1 MALKRGVLAV
11 DLMVLADSAKGKRC
25 ERMREKCVFWCRKW
39 FALKGVAYE
48 PANGGSQDFVK
59 KVARI
64 LFLYYIYCQWKRSG
78 YTGFSVG
85 TEIGECG
92 EVIESDSFFAGCADL
107 PEEMLSRLDEPWVF
121 IGEIKQGDVF
131 RSVKWYCR
139 RCASEDSSVRYRGVR
154 RRDLVIVEC
163 RPYEF
168 VTDDRIWVV
177 VYFGVCSGCG
187 SVHWGRSG
195 PPFRRVSSCVRC

>member
-1 MALKRGVLAV
+1 
-11 DLMVLADSAKGKRC
+11 MVCGKRS
-25 ERMREKCVFWCRKW
+25 CVRTHKLW
-39 FALKGVAYE
+39 
-48 PANGGSQDFVK
+48 
-59 KVARI
+59 VARFFAKSCADFI
-64 LFLYYIYCQWKRSG
+64 FVLHLLPVEKERLYWVFCGNRNSG
-78 YTGFSVG
+78 SGR
-85 TEIGECG
+85 
-92 EVIESDSFFAGCADL
+92 VINSDSCFVGCADL

-121 IGEIKQGDVF
+121 IGEIKQRDVF

-154 RRDLVIVEC
+154 NRDLVIVEC

-187 SVHWGRSG
+187 SAHWGRSG
-195 PPFRRVSSCVRC
+195 PPFRRVSSCVRV